1 MQLERV
7 ACDTARRTL
16 GTWINPLG
24 TMKNKDP
31 SLPSEFST
39 KEQQIDAWATAV
51 NLRYL
56 SKKEAHM
63 AYFGILHAKVGYAM
77 GVSTFSESDLAPL
90 QWKADSAYKPKIGL
104 NRNFPPEVFHGPSD
118 YGGLGNISL

>member
-1 MQLERV
+1 
-7 ACDTARRTL
+7 
-16 GTWINPLG
+16 
-24 TMKNKDP
+24 MKNKDP

-39 KEQQIDAWATAV
+39 KEQQIDAWATAI
-51 NLRYL
+51 NHSYL

-77 GVSTFSESDLAPL
+77 GVSTFSEAELPPL

-118 YGGLGNISL
+118 Y